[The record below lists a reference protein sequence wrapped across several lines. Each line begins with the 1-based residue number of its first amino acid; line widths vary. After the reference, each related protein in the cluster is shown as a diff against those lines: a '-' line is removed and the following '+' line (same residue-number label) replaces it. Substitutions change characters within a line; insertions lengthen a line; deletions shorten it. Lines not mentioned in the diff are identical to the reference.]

1 MGEKVFAAVRVTL
14 GGKKPK
20 VEELTSNLAD
30 ALGVDVPIPV
40 WAITWIEINNPAN
53 NKKCLIIIENLRI
66 TNLVNYKLT
75 VASYP

>member
-20 VEELTSNLAD
+20 VEELTSSFAD

-40 WAITWIEINNPAN
+40 
-53 NKKCLIIIENLRI
+53 
-66 TNLVNYKLT
+66 
-75 VASYP
+75 